1 MKLSVFI
8 FLLIIPI
15 LTFSQEKKIEKEER
29 IELSAMPEKAQT
41 YLEDFMPQEIRRLRY
56 YFETDGSSESYEAKF
71 KYKRRR
77 FSVEFDKAGI
87 LQDIEVE
94 TEKEELAETVLTNI
108 EDYISS
114 RHERFRI
121 EKIQA
126 QFLSQGNDMK
136 RSLKPGGVPDN
147 YELIVAT
154 KNKGEL
160 KKFEILFD
168 KNGEFKK
175 EREIIRNSYDYLLF

>member
-1 MKLSVFI
+1 MRQLLLVI
-8 FLLIIPI
+8 FSMLPI
-15 LTFSQEKKIEKEER
+15 FAFAQDKKIEKEER
-29 IELSAMPEKAQT
+29 IDLTGMPEKAQT
-41 YLEDFMPQEIRRLRY
+41 YLKDFIPGDIRRLRY
-56 YFETDGSSESYEAKF
+56 YFETDGTSESYEAKF
-71 KYKRRR
+71 KHNRRR
-77 FSVEFDKAGI
+77 YSVEFDKAGI

-136 RSLKPGGVPDN
+136 RSLKTGSLPD
-147 YELIVAT
+147 YFELIVAT
-154 KNKGEL
+154 KNQGDL
-160 KKFEILFD
+160 KKFEMLFD
-168 KNGEFKK
+168 ENGNFKE
-175 EREIIRNSYDYLLF
+175 ERKIIRNSYDYLIF